1 MLSLNML
8 TFNMTFINDLNVK
21 LHKSVFLLDKLA
33 DKTLKDAFGLSASQ
47 FRILLAIGSQ
57 TEISQKDIADYWEMT
72 EAAVSRMIDPLS
84 DKKLIIRSENRDN
97 RSKNCLKLSKHGLDT
112 LEKGIATVDE
122 KYTELYA
129 SLTQTEKK
137 ALETGLNKIL
147 GKLCPKG
154 GTLYE

>member
-1 MLSLNML
+1 ML
-8 TFNMTFINDLNVK
+8 TFINDLNVK

-33 DKTLKDAFGLSASQ
+33 DKTLKESFGMSASQ

-72 EAAVSRMIDPLS
+72 EAAVSRMLNPLI

-97 RSKNCLKLSKHGLDT
+97 RSKNCLKLSRIGLAT
-112 LEKGIATVDE
+112 LENCIKTVDTE
-122 KYTELYA
+122 NAELYA
-129 SLTQTEKK
+129 ALTQTEKK

-147 GKLCPKG
+147 KKLC
-154 GTLYE
+154 